1 MGVAPRAIT
10 EEGFAVLMAGITK
23 RATRLS
29 DGRELV
35 YFDDADTSLPP
46 ERPADARPAEPRPAL
61 PALRQDPLTGE
72 WISIAAARQNRA
84 FLPPAELDPLAPAT
98 PGNLTEIPGNYDVA
112 VFENKS
118 PSFGPGLPGP
128 GEGVQELDG
137 IGLGRSLP
145 GYGRCEVVWF
155 GPQHTRSWSDFGVS
169 RARTVVEAWADRTA
183 ALSAVPGVRQVY
195 VFENRGAEIGVTLH
209 HPHGQI
215 YGYPYVTPRT
225 KNLLAS
231 IADYGPGLMGD
242 ILEFEAK
249 SERVL
254 IAGEHFT
261 VFVPFAARWP
271 IEVHMLPHRH
281 VPDLAATSPA
291 ERDEIAVL
299 YRRVLRALDRLYDT
313 PTPYI
318 AAWHQAPVREGRDDI
333 RLMLQVTS
341 PRRAA
346 DKMKFRA
353 GSETGMGAFIGDVEP
368 EAAAARL
375 RTALDGLN

>member
-1 MGVAPRAIT
+1 
-10 EEGFAVLMAGITK
+10 MAGITK
-23 RATRLS
+23 RVTRLS
-29 DGRELV
+29 DGRELI
-35 YFDDADTSLPP
+35 YFDDAGTSLPA
-46 ERPADARPAEPRPAL
+46 ERAADARPAEPRPAL
-61 PALRQDPLTGE
+61 PTLRQDPLTGE

-84 FLPPAELDPLAPAT
+84 FLPPDELDPLAPST
-98 PGNLTEIPGNYDVA
+98 PGNLTEIPDRYDVA

-128 GEGVQELDG
+128 GDWDADPSGGGVDTIGLDT

-145 GYGRCEVVWF
+145 AYGRCEVVCF
-155 GPQHTRSWSDFGVS
+155 GPQRTGSWADFSVS

-183 ALSAVPGVRQVY
+183 ALSQVPGVRQVY

-231 IADYGPGLMGD
+231 IASYGPSLMGD
-242 ILEFEAK
+242 IVEFEAK
-249 SERVL
+249 SQRVL
-254 IAGEHFT
+254 ISGEHFT

-281 VPDLAATSPA
+281 VPDLAATSGG
-291 ERDEIAVL
+291 ERAEIAVL
-299 YRRVLRALDRLYDT
+299 YRRILRALDRLYDT

-318 AAWHQAPVREGRDDI
+318 AAWHQAPVYVGRNEI

-353 GSETGMGAFIGDVEP
+353 GSETGMGAFIGDIEP
-368 EAAAARL
+368 EVAAARL
-375 RTALDGLN
+375 REALDGLD

>member
-1 MGVAPRAIT
+1 
-10 EEGFAVLMAGITK
+10 MAGITK
-23 RATRLS
+23 RVTRLS
-29 DGRELV
+29 DGRELI

-46 ERPADARPAEPRPAL
+46 GRAADARPPEPRPAR
-61 PALRQDPLTGE
+61 PKLRQDPLTGE

-84 FLPPAELDPLAPAT
+84 FLPPAELDPLAPST
-98 PGNLTEIPGNYDVA
+98 PGNLTEIPDNYDVA

-118 PSFGPGLPGP
+118 PSFGPGVPGP
-128 GEGVQELDG
+128 DGPTDADLDT

-145 GYGRCEVVWF
+145 GYGRCEVVCF
-155 GPQHTRSWSDFGVS
+155 GPQHTGSWADFSVS
-169 RARTVVEAWADRTA
+169 RARTVAQAWADRTA
-183 ALSAVPGVRQVY
+183 ALSRVPGVRQVY
-195 VFENRGAEIGVTLH
+195 VFENRGPEIGVTLH

-215 YGYPYVTPRT
+215 YAYPYVTPRT
-225 KNLLAS
+225 RNLLAS
-231 IADYGPGLMGD
+231 IASYGPSLMGD

-254 IAGEHFT
+254 VTGEHFT

-271 IEVHMLPHRH
+271 IEVHMLAHRQ
-281 VPDLAATSPA
+281 VPDLAATTSD

-318 AAWHQAPVREGRDDI
+318 AAWHQAPVHVSRDEI

-346 DKMKFRA
+346 DKLKYTA

-368 EAAAARL
+368 EAGAARL
-375 RTALDGLN
+375 REALRGLD